1 MTTENTD
8 STERTMSNNLFLY
21 KEESYA
27 IRGAVFEVYNQIGCG
42 FLENVYQECLIR
54 EFQLQEIP
62 FQSQP
67 NIRVSYK
74 GEQLNLVFQ
83 PDFVCFE
90 KIIVEIKA
98 VKELSNDHKS
108 QILNYLKASGYR
120 LGLLINFGSSPRVT
134 IERLIR

>member
-1 MTTENTD
+1 
-8 STERTMSNNLFLY
+8 MSNNLFLY

-67 NIRVSYK
+67 NLRVSYK

-90 KIIVEIKA
+90 KIIV
-98 VKELSNDHKS
+98 V
-108 QILNYLKASGYR
+108 LK
-120 LGLLINFGSSPRVT
+120 P
-134 IERLIR
+134 